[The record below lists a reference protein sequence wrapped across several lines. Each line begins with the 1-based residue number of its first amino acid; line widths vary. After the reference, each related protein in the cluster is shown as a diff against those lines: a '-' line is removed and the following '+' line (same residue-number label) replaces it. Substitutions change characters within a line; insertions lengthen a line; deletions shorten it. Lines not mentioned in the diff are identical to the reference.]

1 MGFKANLKQVNYL
14 TLFRESFQKM
24 QVREKKLYA
33 FIRGSVGFPCCCA
46 STLPI
51 IIFPAGIDMQD
62 SAIFCIAV
70 ILNGKGPGHK
80 PYRVNQRSL
89 SNL

>member
-1 MGFKANLKQVNYL
+1 MLLLGVAWV
-14 TLFRESFQKM
+14 
-24 QVREKKLYA
+24 
-33 FIRGSVGFPCCCA
+33 FPCCCA
-46 STLPI
+46 STLAI

-62 SAIFCIAV
+62 CAICCIAV
-70 ILNGKGPGHK
+70 IMNGKGPGYK